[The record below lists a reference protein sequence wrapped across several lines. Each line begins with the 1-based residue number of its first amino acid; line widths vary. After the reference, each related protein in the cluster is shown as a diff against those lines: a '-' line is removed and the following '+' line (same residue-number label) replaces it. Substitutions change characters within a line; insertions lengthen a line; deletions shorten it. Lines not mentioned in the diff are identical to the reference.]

1 MPSREL
7 REGPQDIL
15 DEINEIQV
23 MVADLKFEEFC
34 QDQCTVTAVLYSLAV
49 IGEAAELY
57 PQIPGR

>member
-1 MPSREL
+1 
-7 REGPQDIL
+7 
-15 DEINEIQV
+15 